1 MSKKD
6 LSVLKIKKD
15 FNLNNQTLRI
25 YSEFSNSLKII
36 TKSKPFLVAVS
47 GGPDSL
53 ALAALS
59 KIYMKY
65 QKNKVQFV
73 LIDHGI
79 RKESSKEAHSVKK
92 LLAKKKIKLQ
102 ILKNDQKIEKNVQN
116 HARNIRYNLL
126 IDYCKKKKIQ
136 YILTAHHSE
145 DQIETFFI
153 RLSRGSGVQ
162 GLSSMNKI
170 TKLNNNIRLLRPLLD
185 QRKFA
190 LSNIAK
196 EYFGK
201 FFKDPSNANKRYLRT
216 RVRDLKNQ
224 LEKSGIRHEQIIKSI
239 NNLASTRDTLNDYL
253 LRVKQKAIIKKKK
266 NFYLD
271 ITYLSKETREIFL
284 RVLGDT
290 IRETSKS
297 YYPPRAS
304 KVLKLLNT
312 IEEKREFKVTLGG
325 CIISRKR
332 NLLFL
337 CRENLKKKI

>member
-1 MSKKD
+1 
-6 LSVLKIKKD
+6 
-15 FNLNNQTLRI
+15 
-25 YSEFSNSLKII
+25 
-36 TKSKPFLVAVS
+36 
-47 GGPDSL
+47 
-53 ALAALS
+53 
-59 KIYMKY
+59 
-65 QKNKVQFV
+65 
-73 LIDHGI
+73 
-79 RKESSKEAHSVKK
+79 
-92 LLAKKKIKLQ
+92 
-102 ILKNDQKIEKNVQN
+102 
-116 HARNIRYNLL
+116 
-126 IDYCKKKKIQ
+126 
-136 YILTAHHSE
+136 
-145 DQIETFFI
+145 
-153 RLSRGSGVQ
+153 
-162 GLSSMNKI
+162 MNKI